1 MAKITSIKKII
12 KPYVLADIPKNCVE
26 SSTLPGL
33 ISHQKLKAF
42 AVKKPI
48 SPGKILSWYNLT
60 NHMGKS
66 EYGWNQIPIVIT
78 VANDIIIALSQELSL
93 CFCMIATI
101 PSTGIKTANDA
112 LKRKLKVKNNANR
125 RRLLLS
131 NAKRTSLF

>member
-1 MAKITSIKKII
+1 
-12 KPYVLADIPKNCVE
+12 
-26 SSTLPGL
+26 
-33 ISHQKLKAF
+33 
-42 AVKKPI
+42 
-48 SPGKILSWYNLT
+48 
-60 NHMGKS
+60 MGKS

-131 NAKRTSLF
+131 NAKTASNPKRFTIASVCPHTAELYHVSGLNSQIADNKTANLLLLVLWLL

>member
-1 MAKITSIKKII
+1 
-12 KPYVLADIPKNCVE
+12 
-26 SSTLPGL
+26 
-33 ISHQKLKAF
+33 
-42 AVKKPI
+42 
-48 SPGKILSWYNLT
+48 
-60 NHMGKS
+60 MGKS

-131 NAKRTSLF
+131 NAKTASNPKRFTIASVCPRSARVAQVSWRAGQMAGSQTANLLLLV